1 MDKEIVVDQEEAP
14 INNADESIT
23 TEKVDY
29 SDISDE
35 DITVVDESEI
45 DWSTL

>member
-1 MDKEIVVDQEEAP
+1 MDKEIIVDQEEIT
-14 INNADESIT
+14 INIVDDELT